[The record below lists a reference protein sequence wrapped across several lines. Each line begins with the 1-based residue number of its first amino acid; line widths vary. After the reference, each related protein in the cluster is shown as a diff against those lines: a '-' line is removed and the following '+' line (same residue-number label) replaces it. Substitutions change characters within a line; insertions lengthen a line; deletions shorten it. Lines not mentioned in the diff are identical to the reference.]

1 MNKIHEECVVLDH
14 GTGGLLSGQLVSD
27 VIVGTLGD
35 VYVGLMED
43 SFVAKL
49 DTVGFLAMTTD
60 SFVITPQ
67 IFGNGDI
74 GKVAVCGTVND
85 LAVSGATPKFLTLAL
100 VLEEGLPIRTLRQII
115 ASVRDA
121 ALEANVKIVAGDTK
135 VVKCGE
141 VDKIFINTAG
151 VGFVPDRYTHLR
163 PRSIRDGDD
172 IIVSSSLGNHSIH
185 ILSMR
190 EGLGFEQRVLSDCA
204 PLNHMLDSL
213 LARHAAAIRCMRD
226 VTRGGLGTV
235 LNELATEQSLLITLD
250 EERLPIQIETR
261 MASEMLGV
269 NPIYLANEGCVC
281 LFADPAYSADIVAE
295 LKKHTYGRQAA
306 VVGRTRKATDG
317 KVLMIDR
324 DGDSTIVEH
333 LQGMELPRLC

>member
-1 MNKIHEECVVLDH
+1 MNKMTEECVVLDH
-14 GTGGLLSGQLVSD
+14 GTGGLLSGQLVSG
-27 VIVGTLGD
+27 VIIAGLGD
-35 VYVGLMED
+35 VYAGLMED
-43 SFVAKL
+43 SFV
-49 DTVGFLAMTTD
+49 TQVEEQSFLAMTTD
-60 SFVITPQ
+60 SFVITPL

-100 VLEEGLPIRTLRQII
+100 VLEEGLPIRILRQII
-115 ASVRDA
+115 GSVRNA
-121 ALEANVKIVAGDTK
+121 SLEANIKIVAGDTK
-135 VVKCGE
+135 VVKRGE
-141 VDKIFINTAG
+141 VDRIFINTAG
-151 VGFVPDRYTHLR
+151 VGFVPRNYTHLN

-172 IIVSSSLGNHSIH
+172 IIVSSNLGDHSIH

-204 PLNHMLDSL
+204 PLNHMLSDVLSVHS
-213 LARHAAAIRCMRD
+213 ASIRCIRD

-235 LNELATEQSLLITLD
+235 LNELAAEQGLEISLND
-250 EERLPIQIETR
+250 DALPIRIETK

-281 LFADPAYSADIVAE
+281 LFADPAHSSRIVGT
-295 LKKHTYGRQAA
+295 LRQHQYGRQAV
-306 VVGRTRKATDG
+306 VVGRAAKSETHQ
-317 KVLMIDR
+317 VLLTSR
-324 DGDSTIVEH
+324 DGDSTVVEY